1 MTITSRWSRNYFMPT
16 NFLLL
21 EKRCVCDI
29 KIPGLIYYEK
39 VDQTSLLQDK
49 YFYFVKL
56 GANVRLLVVIDVGPG
71 PSIGLVYCVNQP
83 FTIKVSRHSTGTSST
98 ILKPVNAEEKYED
111 ESQHFLTHN
120 FLVIFQKKAI

>member
-1 MTITSRWSRNYFMPT
+1 MPT
-16 NFLLL
+16 HFLLL

-29 KIPGLIYYEK
+29 KIPGLIYFEK

-71 PSIGLVYCVNQP
+71 PSIGPVYCVNQP
-83 FTIKVSRHSTGTSST
+83 FEIKVSRHSTGTSST
-98 ILKPVNAEEKYED
+98 ILKPVKRRRKIRGQISTFLNAQFSGD
-111 ESQHFLTHN
+111 FS
-120 FLVIFQKKAI
+120 KKGHLRNATSLHE